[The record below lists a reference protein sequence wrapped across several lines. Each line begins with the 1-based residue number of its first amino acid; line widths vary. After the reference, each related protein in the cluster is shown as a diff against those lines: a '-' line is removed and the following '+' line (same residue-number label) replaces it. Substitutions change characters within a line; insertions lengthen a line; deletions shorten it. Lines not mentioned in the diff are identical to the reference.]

1 MNRAERFSH
10 WSQRNLI
17 KCHSGTRHN
26 NQVGRPTA
34 WLMLL
39 PQVLPP
45 SGYCFRKRI
54 QDTLYHYFSSRL
66 SGQYNCKASGW
77 NRVPSSVTSHQP
89 KNPKGSQRI
98 PKDPKGLANR
108 PNQWQHIKQ
117 HRNERVD
124 KSVIKDEKPTKE
136 GGLIN
141 RRGVGGEGWG
151 WERVKSLGGW
161 RTGGWR
167 RSRTFVNV

>member
-1 MNRAERFSH
+1 MESCTKFRDIPSTKE
-10 WSQRNLI
+10 SQRI
-17 KCHSGTRHN
+17 PKD
-26 NQVGRPTA
+26 P
-34 WLMLL
+34 
-39 PQVLPP
+39 
-45 SGYCFRKRI
+45 KR
-54 QDTLYHYFSSRL
+54 
-66 SGQYNCKASGW
+66 
-77 NRVPSSVTSHQP
+77 
-89 KNPKGSQRI
+89 SQKI

-151 WERVKSLGGW
+151 
-161 RTGGWR
+161 
-167 RSRTFVNV
+167 